1 MPPTGAIAARSARY
15 PPLIPAL
22 FSCALAALTY
32 SNALE
37 CGFVFDDHL
46 AIEGNQDVV
55 GSTALSGLLE
65 NDFWGKPLV
74 AVDSNKSW
82 RPLSVLS
89 FRLQAQRS
97 RKDAVAHGSV
107 QLDAMRFHAANVAL
121 HALVSGGVSLLGA
134 ELWPFER
141 WTVALVSGTVFAV
154 HPVHVEVHDVA
165 RAI

>member
-1 MPPTGAIAARSARY
+1 MECPAVPGAV
-15 PPLIPAL
+15 LVH
-22 FSCALAALTY
+22 ALAALTY

-55 GSTALSGLLE
+55 GSTALSGLLG

-82 RPLSVLS
+82 RPFAVLS

-97 RKDAVAHGSV
+97 RIEEAGTHSDAS
-107 QLDAMRFHAANVAL
+107 LMRWRFTLRMWHYT
-121 HALVSGGVSLLGA
+121 
-134 ELWPFER
+134 R
-141 WTVALVSGTVFAV
+141 
-154 HPVHVEVHDVA
+154 
-165 RAI
+165 